1 MRTESRNTDTLPACL
16 DLFPDLPSPP
26 RPPGV
31 GGRRPYAAPRPG
43 GGGYLSSCSS
53 SGAAVGR
60 HVAGAADAGADP
72 RIEELRQMRV
82 RHPWIQVARRIGFD
96 AFVVLWQTLHEHA
109 DQLDARNRIT
119 VPEFGTYLKFQRNAA
134 IRSLAAEGMKAP
146 QIARYLSAVYK
157 RPISKE
163 VVHRALRKIRE

>member
-1 MRTESRNTDTLPACL
+1 MRTDSRNSDTPPTCLP
-16 DLFPDLPSPP
+16 LFPDLPAPP

-31 GGRRPYAAPRPG
+31 GGRRSHTPPAEG
-43 GGGYLSSCSS
+43 GGGYPNNCSS

-60 HVAGAADAGADP
+60 QGAAGAGADP

-82 RHPWIQVARRIGFD
+82 RYPWIQVARRIGFD

-119 VPEFGTYLKFQRNAA
+119 VPEFGTYLKFQRNEA
-134 IRSLAAEGMKAP
+134 IRSLSAEGMTAP
-146 QIARYLSAVYK
+146 QIARHLSAVYK